1 MGLQNA
7 AYNGKV
13 TNQVGQR
20 EKELCV
26 RTGVDKIIVHLMVQ
40 CISNS
45 KQQRFWISHDT
56 DYRFSLSSLLCSNGW
71 DMFGLMDRQINLV
84 HFGFMVRRFYN
95 ILQLSLQEGMKW
107 HIYEAFRL
115 IN

>member
-26 RTGVDKIIVHLMVQ
+26 RARVDRIVVHLLVQ

-45 KQQRFWISHDT
+45 QQQRFWISHDT
-56 DYRFSLSSLLCSNGW
+56 DYRFSFVIKLESSRREAITE
-71 DMFGLMDRQINLV
+71 DRA
-84 HFGFMVRRFYN
+84 HY
-95 ILQLSLQEGMKW
+95 
-107 HIYEAFRL
+107 
-115 IN
+115 

>member
-7 AYNGKV
+7 AYNDKV

-26 RTGVDKIIVHLMVQ
+26 RARVDRIVVHLLVQ

-45 KQQRFWISHDT
+45 KQQRF
-56 DYRFSLSSLLCSNGW
+56 
-71 DMFGLMDRQINLV
+71 
-84 HFGFMVRRFYN
+84 
-95 ILQLSLQEGMKW
+95 
-107 HIYEAFRL
+107 
-115 IN
+115 

>member
-26 RTGVDKIIVHLMVQ
+26 RAGVDKIVVHLMVQ

-45 KQQRFWISHDT
+45 KQQRFWILHDT
-56 DYRFSLSSLLCSNGW
+56 DYRFSL
-71 DMFGLMDRQINLV
+71 NL
-84 HFGFMVRRFYN
+84 FYGK
-95 ILQLSLQEGMKW
+95 IFELKK
-107 HIYEAFRL
+107 
-115 IN
+115 

>member
-26 RTGVDKIIVHLMVQ
+26 RARVDRIVVHLLVQ

-45 KQQRFWISHDT
+45 QQQRFWISHDT
-56 DYRFSLSSLLCSNGW
+56 DYRFS
-71 DMFGLMDRQINLV
+71 
-84 HFGFMVRRFYN
+84 FYPAQFFLTFWVN
-95 ILQLSLQEGMKW
+95 AYVARVNCQK
-107 HIYEAFRL
+107 F
-115 IN
+115 

>member
-26 RTGVDKIIVHLMVQ
+26 RARGQD
-40 CISNS
+40 
-45 KQQRFWISHDT
+45 
-56 DYRFSLSSLLCSNGW
+56 CSASVGA
-71 DMFGLMDRQINLV
+71 V
-84 HFGFMVRRFYN
+84 HFKF
-95 ILQLSLQEGMKW
+95 ETT
-107 HIYEAFRL
+107 AFL
-115 IN
+115 NFA

>member
-26 RTGVDKIIVHLMVQ
+26 RARVDRIVVHLLVQ

-45 KQQRFWISHDT
+45 QQQRFWISHDT
-56 DYRFSLSSLLCSNGW
+56 DYRFSFDKSLKFVFDESTNSIKFLY
-71 DMFGLMDRQINLV
+71 L
-84 HFGFMVRRFYN
+84 
-95 ILQLSLQEGMKW
+95 
-107 HIYEAFRL
+107 
-115 IN
+115 